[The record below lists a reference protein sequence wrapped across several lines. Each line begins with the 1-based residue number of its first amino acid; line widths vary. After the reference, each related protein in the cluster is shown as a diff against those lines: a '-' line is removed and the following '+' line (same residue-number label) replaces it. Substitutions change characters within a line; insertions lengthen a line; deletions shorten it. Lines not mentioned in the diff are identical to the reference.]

1 VTTRERGSVYVTL
14 ADVRS
19 SLLAVIVD
27 SLGSAL
33 YS

>member
-19 SLLAVIVD
+19 SLAVIVD